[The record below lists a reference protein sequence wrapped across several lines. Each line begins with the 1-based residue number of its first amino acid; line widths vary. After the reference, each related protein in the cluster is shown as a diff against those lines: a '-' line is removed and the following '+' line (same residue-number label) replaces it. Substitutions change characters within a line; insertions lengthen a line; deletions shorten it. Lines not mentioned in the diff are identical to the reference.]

1 LFCACANLARLP
13 TAAVSLQSI
22 SSSRS
27 FFTKFFESFGIRKTP
42 KTCMSCRT
50 PSPLDL
56 FPIASVV
63 EIHGLV
69 SAPHRNGC
77 RGVVVGATIERLSVQ
92 LEPQPSPTTITGTAE
107 AIEKLAVKP
116 SNVRLVPTS
125 DISLALSS
133 MSSWALNDRILELQS
148 KTGTPGY
155 NHAEHEALVKMQNKN
170 LKRMTKARP
179 HVVKRILFPFC

>member
-1 LFCACANLARLP
+1 
-13 TAAVSLQSI
+13 
-22 SSSRS
+22 
-27 FFTKFFESFGIRKTP
+27 
-42 KTCMSCRT
+42 
-50 PSPLDL
+50 
-56 FPIASVV
+56 VV
-63 EIHGLV
+63 I
-69 SAPHRNGC
+69 
-77 RGVVVGATIERLSVQ
+77 GATIERLSVQ

-107 AIEKLAVKP
+107 AIELAVKP

-133 MSSWALNDRILELQS
+133 MSSWALNDRILQLQS

-179 HVVKRILFPFC
+179 HVVKRILFSFC